1 VKQKSS
7 RPSKA
12 SRVDRSTP
20 IYPIRTVAQMTELS
34 PQRIRAWETDY
45 GLIRPHRT
53 GGGHRLFSQEDV
65 ERLLWIKHMVEERG
79 LSLQGVKRLLESRP
93 GVEHPARPEG
103 VGAWGRLEEAGER
116 RGR

>member
-1 VKQKSS
+1 MRRRTNRSS
-7 RPSKA
+7 RA
-12 SRVDRSTP
+12 GRVDRVTP
-20 IYPIRTVAQMTELS
+20 IYPIRTVAQMTDLS

-65 ERLLWIKHMVEERG
+65 ERLLWIKRMVQERG
-79 LSLQGVKRLLESRP
+79 LSLQGVKRLLE
-93 GVEHPARPEG
+93 ET
-103 VGAWGRLEEAGER
+103 AGR

>member
-1 VKQKSS
+1 M
-7 RPSKA
+7 
-12 SRVDRSTP
+12 DRSTP

-53 GGGHRLFSQEDV
+53 DGGHRLFSQEDV
-65 ERLLWIKHMVEERG
+65 ERLLWIKQMVEERG

-93 GVEHPARPEG
+93 GAADHPEG
-103 VGAWGRLEEAGER
+103 GSALGRLEEAGER

>member
-1 VKQKSS
+1 MRRRTN
-7 RPSKA
+7 RPSRA
-12 SRVDRSTP
+12 GRVDRVTP
-20 IYPIRTVAQMTELS
+20 IYPIRTVAQMTDLS

-65 ERLLWIKHMVEERG
+65 ERLLWIKRMVQERG
-79 LSLQGVKRLLESRP
+79 LSLQGVKRLLEDT
-93 GVEHPARPEG
+93 
-103 VGAWGRLEEAGER
+103 AGR